1 MNVVLSLDVGG
12 TKLAGALVDADGQ
25 ILLRV
30 ERPTPRSA
38 DDLGDPELAGTLA
51 LAGTLRAEAAA
62 RDWRITAVG
71 AGFPEYVDD
80 TGRLTSREVLAWTK
94 QPADLLG
101 RTGTEPC
108 VVESDVRCGALAE
121 WRLGAGAGT
130 SGLFYVSIGTGLSS
144 TLVADG
150 RLVRGARGE
159 AIALGELPS
168 VDGSAHTGPRRLRRP
183 TPTPN
188 RNLEAY
194 ASGAGV
200 AARGGGAGALESA
213 GTALGAVLAT
223 MVLPLL
229 DPPLI
234 VIGGGLGTADTP
246 YWTALTETYDRLAA
260 RRPNPPPVVRA
271 KLGAHAGLV
280 GAALF
285 AYGA

>member
-12 TKLAGALVDADGQ
+12 TKLAGGLVDAGGR
-25 ILLRV
+25 ILLRA

-38 DDLGDPELAGTLA
+38 DGLGDPELAGTLA

-62 RDWRITAVG
+62 RGWRITAVG

-94 QPADLLG
+94 QPAELLSPI
-101 RTGTEPC
+101 GTEPC
-108 VVESDVRCGALAE
+108 IIESDVRCGALAE

-168 VDGSAHTGPRRLRRP
+168 VDGG
-183 TPTPN
+183 
-188 RNLEAY
+188 LEEY
-194 ASGAGV
+194 ASGAGI
-200 AARGGGAGALESA
+200 AARGGGADALESA
-213 GTALGAVLAT
+213 GTALGAMLAGT
-223 MVLPLL
+223 IVPLL

-246 YWTALTETYDRLAA
+246 YWTALNETYDRLAA